1 MDHENK
7 DKALKKSR
15 TSKIHAKPNQ
25 NPIKP
30 PILPT
35 TTNKA
40 QCNNVAQRC
49 GEHEPGNQTPQAPGE
64 TLLGALSI

>member
-1 MDHENK
+1 MKTKTKLSKNPEHQ
-7 DKALKKSR
+7 
-15 TSKIHAKPNQ
+15 KIHAKPNQ